1 MSIEDIIDKLE
12 DLLEDAWHLP
22 MSGGRIIVSSENIK
36 RILEDL
42 RLNLPKEIV
51 QAKKIVADRNQ
62 IIEDTKNEAQSMA
75 KAFQEKAKSLVNR
88 DEIVKNAQNVA
99 KEIILDAKQKSKD
112 MRSAATKYTEKLLKD
127 VEDSLNNNLSEIK
140 KVKQSLKSNL
150 EQ

>member
-88 DEIVKNAQNVA
+88 DEIVKNAQSTA
-99 KEIILDAKQKSKD
+99 KEIILDAKQKSKE

-127 VEDSLNNNLSEIK
+127 VEDALNNNLSEIK

-150 EQ
+150 E

>member
-75 KAFQEKAKSLVNR
+75 KVFQEKAKSLVNR
-88 DEIVKNAQNVA
+88 DEIVKSAQTTA

>member
-88 DEIVKNAQNVA
+88 DEIVKNAQSTA
-99 KEIILDAKQKSKD
+99 KEIILDAKQKSKE
-112 MRSAATKYTEKLLKD
+112 MRSAAAKYTEKLLKD
-127 VEDSLNNNLSEIK
+127 VEDALNNNLSEIK

-150 EQ
+150 E

>member
-1 MSIEDIIDKLE
+1 MSIEDIIDGLE
-12 DLLEDAWHLP
+12 DLLDEAWHLP
-22 MSGGRIIVSSENIK
+22 MSGGKIIVGAENIK

-62 IIEDTKNEAQSMA
+62 IIEDTKNEAQSMT
-75 KAFQEKAKSLVNR
+75 KAFQEKAKSLINR
-88 DEIVKNAQNVA
+88 DEIVKNAQSAA
-99 KEIILDAKQKSKD
+99 KEIILDAKQKSRDLKL
-112 MRSAATKYTEKLLKD
+112 AANKYTEKLLQD
-127 VEDSLNNNLSEIK
+127 VENSLNNKLSEIK